1 MNIKFMHCAAV
12 FSAIPCTCPG
22 AMVGKLSADAAS
34 EEQRAYGKAG
44 AVAEEVFSLIR
55 TVTAFG
61 GKKRETVR
69 YERELTGTQK
79 QPKGAGKES
88 EASET

>member
-1 MNIKFMHCAAV
+1 
-12 FSAIPCTCPG
+12 
-22 AMVGKLSADAAS
+22 MVGKLSADAAS

-69 YERELTGTQK
+69 YERELSGIQK
-79 QPKGAGKES
+79 KLKGKS
-88 EASET
+88 EASHRRIKR